1 MPVLA
6 FGANL
11 HGQIPGQDSLTVSSP
26 VTCPGCIAVAAAS
39 WSQAVFRD
47 STPAPTL
54 RGLPLGPDS
63 LDLASA
69 RTWLGQDSFVA
80 ALLHDGHI
88 LRFDDGNRSA
98 EKYSLASMNSRG
110 ELLVVPGPS
119 SLPLFSFP
127 PPLTLTHP
135 TTESNPLELRLYP
148 SVAALFAASAP
159 SSSPPASPTL
169 FTLPAFPSS
178 PSSPEHI
185 HLLSSGASHSL
196 LLALPSHRLFSL
208 GDNRFGQCGAPS
220 LSPPSS
226 SAPTLNRIEAL
237 DGLYPVEIA
246 CGAFHSAVRTQDGSV
261 YVFGTDKEGQGGGI
275 GAGCEPLLVE
285 LGLEGDESG
294 LIGGDGDDEEVEV
307 RQVVCGAEHTVL
319 LTTKGEVWVAGANH
333 SGQLGLGDIA
343 SRRLFVRHPSFGARS
358 QGAEG
363 YLGRAIKV
371 VCSRWT
377 TYVETE

>member
-1 MPVLA
+1 MPVFA

-47 STPAPTL
+47 STAALTL
-54 RGLPLGPDS
+54 RGLPLGRDS

-88 LRFDDGNRSA
+88 LRFEDGKRSA
-98 EKYSLASMNSRG
+98 EKYSLASVNSRG
-110 ELLVVPGPS
+110 ELLVVP
-119 SLPLFSFP
+119 
-127 PPLTLTHP
+127 
-135 TTESNPLELRLYP
+135 ESNPLELRLYP

-169 FTLPAFPSS
+169 FTLPAFPSF

-185 HLLSSGASHSL
+185 HILSSGASHSL

-208 GDNRFGQCGAPS
+208 GDNRFGQCGVPS
-220 LSPPSS
+220 LSAPSS

-261 YVFGTDKEGQGGGI
+261 YVFGADKEGQGGGI
-275 GAGCEPLLVE
+275 GAGCEPQLVE
-285 LGLEGDESG
+285 LGLVGNEPGT
-294 LIGGDGDDEEVEV
+294 GGEGDDEEVEVEV

-319 LTTKGEVWVAGANH
+319 LTTRGEVWVAGANH

-363 YLGRAIKV
+363 GCWKRKQSKGQGEGTEGLGL
-371 VCSRWT
+371 
-377 TYVETE
+377 